1 MNSTAITKEIN
12 IMEKETIWR
21 VPSLER
27 DMNRVDNNTATSL
40 NEKFISPPE
49 KKSTNKD
56 SIVRI
61 INAEGN
67 LILSMFG
74 RQSM

>member
-1 MNSTAITKEIN
+1 
-12 IMEKETIWR
+12 MEKETIWR

-61 INAEGN
+61 INSINVWSTKHVRNQQYNRNIETINGH
-67 LILSMFG
+67 I
-74 RQSM
+74 